1 MHYLNSDG
9 SVCPLKLS
17 REIKTLARNVNDSIY
32 YCFEDLSNDK
42 KILALEAYTKLLTLA
57 NELERQSDELFR

>member
-9 SVCPLKLS
+9 SVCPLRLS
-17 REIKTLARNVNDSIY
+17 KELKTLAKNVNDSIY

-57 NELERQSDELFR
+57 KELERQSDELFN

>member
-57 NELERQSDELFR
+57 NELERQSDELFN